1 MISPLYLTKICD
13 LELFRYLT
21 WTYLSTFYIEHLLLL
36 TVFYFQT
43 GNHKGW
49 AFVLFTDSE
58 VAQLAAEAMDGY
70 LMFEKRLE
78 C

>member
-1 MISPLYLTKICD
+1 MEQFVWL
-13 LELFRYLT
+13 
-21 WTYLSTFYIEHLLLL
+21 
-36 TVFYFQT
+36 FYFQT

-49 AFVLFTDSE
+49 AFVLFTDYE

-78 C
+78 CGSLCNACFLLIIEK